1 MSSEAR
7 TDYIDPEFA
16 KTIEDRAKR
25 KAANRAAG
33 VKKSAETRARKQQ
46 IVDALVAALEHI
58 QRHAKDRSEKAWF
71 RLDII
76 ADEADA
82 ALALARS

>member
-1 MSSEAR
+1 MR
-7 TDYIDPEFA
+7 TVEEIRDYALNVEPPTESVSILLADIDG
-16 KTIEDRAKR
+16 KQHTI
-25 KAANRAAG
+25 
-33 VKKSAETRARKQQ
+33 
-46 IVDALVAALEHI
+46 DALVAALEHI

-82 ALALARS
+82 ALALARGEV